1 MVVNMTKNELKMKL
15 EACAFLI
22 DLFDFTHGQESLIYK
37 GNFET
42 SDQIIYIPDVDLNE
56 IDTESVL
63 EDEEVENVLNHCYTG
78 NDFVDECNG
87 HQELAKELFG
97 FVDWQNPNVQDLLD
111 GYDDEEFEE
120 RYGFSMDELL

>member
-1 MVVNMTKNELKMKL
+1 MTKNELKMKL
-15 EACAFLI
+15 EAGTFLV
-22 DLFDFTHGQESLIYK
+22 DLFDLTYGQECLIYK

-63 EDEEVENVLNHCYTG
+63 DDEEVENVLNHCYTG

-97 FVDWQNPNVQDLLD
+97 FVDRQNPNVQDLLD